1 MGRHRVLGRKFGRKT
16 KHRIAMKR
24 NLVSS
29 LIEHGRIV
37 TTIEKA
43 KEYKAAAEKI
53 ITLGREKTLHR
64 IRLAA
69 VDIHQKDI
77 LRKLFDD
84 VGPRMKDRP
93 GGYTR
98 IRKLAKRRLNDGASQ
113 CILELVDYAPPRPVT
128 AEEAE
133 AAATA
138 EAPAKGKKKKDAPG
152 HEGHDHGGEGHD
164 HDHDHG
170 KGAAS
175 KKAAKAAKAKS
186 PKSDG

>member
-1 MGRHRVLGRKFGRKT
+1 MGRHRVLGRKLGRKT
-16 KHRIAMKR
+16 KHRIALKR

-53 ITLGREKTLHR
+53 ISLGREKTLHR

-69 VDIHQKDI
+69 VDIHQKEI

-113 CILELVDYAPPRPVT
+113 CIFELVDYVPPRPVV
-128 AEEAE
+128 ADE
-133 AAATA
+133 TA
-138 EAPAKGKKKKDAPG
+138 EAETKAKAGKPGKGKKAAPG
-152 HEGHDHGGEGHD
+152 HEGHDHGEHEGHS
-164 HDHDHG
+164 HDEP
-170 KGAAS
+170 
-175 KKAAKAAKAKS
+175 KAAKPAAKPKKAK
-186 PKSDG
+186 PSDDE